1 MSRQHKANSRQR
13 SCEDSCPN
21 VSPSVPRIA
30 PPTIWRYLRDG
41 IIALAALVPMAVLTV
56 GTIVL
61 LATMLAQAE
70 APLQGEDLTAAS
82 GPYSW
87 QTGSLE
93 STFHALPVDVEM
105 AYTVLAQLTDERPES
120 WRQ

>member
-1 MSRQHKANSRQR
+1 MI
-13 SCEDSCPN
+13 
-21 VSPSVPRIA
+21 V
-30 PPTIWRYLRDG
+30 
-41 IIALAALVPMAVLTV
+41 LAALVPTTVLTV

-70 APLQGEDLTAAS
+70 APLQGENPTAAS

-93 STFHALPVDVEM
+93 SSFHAMPADVEM
-105 AYTVLAQLTDERPES
+105 AYSVLAQLVDERPES